1 MYKTKITGNDKRT
14 GNITPSFV
22 AFVYQYIIIPIS
34 ACPLSDGRHTK
45 NIYLAMDLKNVK
57 SKLDTVNR
65 FYDYL
70 STNEDQI
77 SKLDKDAF
85 LDKIRALYDTCFE
98 EKAAQPEPIPTPQP
112 EPKPEPKIEEP
123 ISKNRKTK
131 VVFTNIDE
139 PTEPTPKVETP
150 KPEPKPEPKKEQPKP
165 EPKPEPKKEE
175 PKPEPKPTPKVEEPK
190 IEQPKIEQPKPEPK
204 KEEPRPQPKP
214 TPKVEEFYQVNEE
227 YDTLF
232 TLKIATDLSQKL
244 SAAPIADLTKALGL
258 NEKFLYI
265 NELFGGDVNVFQ
277 ETIQQLNRCKDLGE
291 ARVYLE
297 KHLIEQ
303 QGWLSKKER
312 TPTAKNFIKLISR
325 RYFD

>member
-14 GNITPSFV
+14 GNITTPFV
-22 AFVYQYIIIPIS
+22 VFVYQYIIIPIS
-34 ACPLSDGRHTK
+34 ARPLSDGWHTK

-98 EKAAQPEPIPTPQP
+98 EKPAQPEPIPTPQP

-131 VVFTNIDE
+131 VVFTHTD
-139 PTEPTPKVETP
+139 EPTPKVETP
-150 KPEPKPEPKKEQPKP
+150 KPEPKVEQPKP
-165 EPKPEPKKEE
+165 EPKPEPKIEE
-175 PKPEPKPTPKVEEPK
+175 PKPEPKPEPKVEEPKPEPK
-190 IEQPKIEQPKPEPK
+190 IEQPKPQPK

-214 TPKVEEFYQVNEE
+214 TPKVEEVYQVNEE
-227 YDTLF
+227 YDSLF

-277 ETIQQLNRCKDLGE
+277 ETIQQLNNFKDLGE

-297 KHLIEQ
+297 QHLIEQ